1 MVRPAPLPDVA
12 AAQLAPA
19 SAQAERLN
27 PICDKRSSHH
37 GRRWPEEPTGLGR
50 PEAPGRDGIC
60 LDAED
65 AVWCSVVED
74 GRPACVRVGEGGQVL
89 QRIELDQF
97 CFACMLGG
105 RDGRTLFMMVADWRG
120 VEHLDALVSSRTG
133 RVLTVPAPAPG
144 AGWP

>member
-1 MVRPAPLPDVA
+1 MADGGLKNRRVWATLR
-12 AAQLAPA
+12 
-19 SAQAERLN
+19 AQAGE
-27 PICDKRSSHH
+27 
-37 GRRWPEEPTGLGR
+37 
-50 PEAPGRDGIC
+50 GIC
-60 LDAED
+60 LDAEG

-120 VEHLDALVSSRTG
+120 GGDLDAVGSSRTRPG
-133 RVLTVPAPAPG
+133 PAGPPPPPG